1 MYCIMRTEKRKRQD
15 IAGLQREATRTA
27 TEYNNRV
34 MPGMEIY
41 NQELVHSDA
50 WLADIQREIDAA
62 GARTRSNSVL
72 ALDTIYTASPNF
84 FKLNDTQTIDK
95 FFQDCLD
102 YHRQRYGHV
111 VSAVVHY
118 DEQTPHMHVLSVP
131 LTRDGRLS
139 AREIVGGRAQ
149 MAHAQDAFFEAVGQ
163 QYGLERGV
171 HMDGPEKRSHVSA
184 QQHRLQELQAQVQHE
199 EQRLAQLQ
207 HRADQT
213 LQQLRTQTEQVR
225 HTQRDL
231 KQLHGYLD
239 AAEQR
244 RVQEM
249 QERYD
254 YDELER

>member
-1 MYCIMRTEKRKRQD
+1 MYCIMRMEKRKRSD

-27 TEYNNRV
+27 LEYNNRV

-41 NQELVHSDA
+41 NQTLQHSDD

-62 GARTRSNSVL
+62 GAKTRSNSVIG
-72 ALDTIYTASPNF
+72 LDTVYTASKEF
-84 FKLNDTQTIDK
+84 FKLNDNQTVDSY
-95 FFQDCLD
+95 FRDCLA

-111 VSAVVHY
+111 ISAIVHY
-118 DEQTPHMHVLSVP
+118 DEETPHMHVLSVP

-139 AREIVGGRAQ
+139 AREIVGNRVT
-149 MAHAQDAFFEAVGQ
+149 MAHAQDNFFEQVGQ
-163 QYGLERGV
+163 QYGLQRGV
-171 HMDGPEKRSHVSA
+171 HMDGPEKREHISA

-199 EQRLAQLQ
+199 EQRLQRLQ

-213 LQQLRTQTEQVR
+213 LQQLRTQTEQVSYA
-225 HTQRDL
+225 QRDL
-231 KQLHGYLD
+231 RQLHRYLD

-244 RVQEM
+244 RVQEI

-254 YDELER
+254 DELER

>member
-1 MYCIMRTEKRKRQD
+1 MYCIMRMEKRKKQD
-15 IAGLQREATRTA
+15 ITGLQREATRTA
-27 TEYNNRV
+27 LEYNNRV

-41 NQELVHSDA
+41 NQTLQHSDN
-50 WLADIQREIDAA
+50 WMADIEREIDAA
-62 GARTRSNSVL
+62 GARTRSNSVV

-84 FKLNDTQTIDK
+84 FKLNDTQTTDK
-95 FFQDCLD
+95 FFQDCLN
-102 YHRQRYGHV
+102 YHRQRYGHI

-139 AREIVGGRAQ
+139 AREIVGNRVT
-149 MAHAQDAFFEAVGQ
+149 MAHAQDEFFEQVGKG
-163 QYGLERGV
+163 YGLERGV

-199 EQRLAQLQ
+199 EKRLQQLQ

-213 LQQLRTQTEQVR
+213 LQQLRTQTGQVR
-225 HTQRDL
+225 HAQHDL
-231 KQLHGYLD
+231 QQLHGYLD
-239 AAEQR
+239 AAERR
-244 RVQEM
+244 RVQEI

-254 YDELER
+254 DYER

>member
-1 MYCIMRTEKRKRQD
+1 MYCIMRMEKRKRSD

-27 TEYNNRV
+27 VEYNNQV
-34 MPGMEIY
+34 TPGMDIY
-41 NQELVHSDA
+41 NQALVHSDD
-50 WLADIQREIDAA
+50 WLADIEREIDTA
-62 GARTRSNSVL
+62 GAKTRSNSVVG
-72 ALDTIYTASPNF
+72 LDTIYTASPEF
-84 FKLNDTQTIDK
+84 FKLHDTQTIDK

-118 DEQTPHMHVLSVP
+118 DEQTPHMHIMSVP

-149 MAHAQDAFFEAVGQ
+149 MAHAQDTFFEQVGRN
-163 QYGLERGV
+163 YGLERGV
-171 HMDGPEKRSHVSA
+171 HMDGPKKRSHISA
-184 QQHRLQELQAQVQHE
+184 QQHRLQELQTQVQHE
-199 EQRLAQLQ
+199 EQRLQRLQ

-231 KQLHGYLD
+231 SQLHGYLD
-239 AAEQR
+239 TAEQR
-244 RVQEM
+244 RVQEI
-249 QERYD
+249 QQR

>member
-1 MYCIMRTEKRKRQD
+1 MYCIMRMEKRKKQD
-15 IAGLQREATRTA
+15 VAGLQREATRTA
-27 TEYNNRV
+27 TEYNNKV
-34 MPGMEIY
+34 VPGMEIY
-41 NQELVHSDA
+41 NQELQHSDD
-50 WLADIQREIDAA
+50 WLVDIQREIDAA

-111 VSAVVHY
+111 ISAIVHY
-118 DEQTPHMHVLSVP
+118 DEETPHMHVLSVP

-149 MAHAQDAFFEAVGQ
+149 MAHAQDTFFEQVGRN
-163 QYGLERGV
+163 YGLERGV
-171 HMDGPEKRSHVSA
+171 HMDGPEKRKHITA
-184 QQHRLQELQAQVQHE
+184 QQHRLQELQTQVQHE
-199 EQRLAQLQ
+199 ERRLAQLQ

-225 HTQRDL
+225 HAQSDL
-231 KQLHGYLD
+231 QELQGYLTD
-239 AAEQR
+239 AERARAQKIQEQ
-244 RVQEM
+244 
-249 QERYD
+249 YD
-254 YDELER
+254 DFEH

>member
-1 MYCIMRTEKRKRQD
+1 MYCIMRMEKRKRSD

-27 TEYNNRV
+27 LEYNNRV
-34 MPGMEIY
+34 MLGMEIY
-41 NQELVHSDA
+41 NRTLQHSDD

-111 VSAVVHY
+111 ISAIVHY
-118 DEQTPHMHVLSVP
+118 DEETPHMHVLSVP

-149 MAHAQDAFFEAVGQ
+149 MAHAQDTFFEQVGRN
-163 QYGLERGV
+163 YGLERGV
-171 HMDGPEKRSHVSA
+171 HMDGPEKRKHITA
-184 QQHRLQELQAQVQHE
+184 QQHRLQEVQAQVAHE
-199 EQRLAQLQ
+199 ERRLAQLQ

-225 HTQRDL
+225 HAQSDL
-231 KQLHGYLD
+231 QELQGYLTD
-239 AAEQR
+239 AERARAQKI
-244 RVQEM
+244 

-254 YDELER
+254 DFEH